1 MYHLKALFSGG
12 IFFRITFSFKNLS
25 ELKFMSSPDPTP
37 KTSAESSRDGLL
49 ATGLAFS
56 LWGLLPVYWK
66 LLAEVPSFQ
75 ILCHRTIWSLLFLL
89 ILLLCLKRLGEA
101 RAALRLRRNRLCLAG
116 GALMLAANWGI
127 YIWAVTNNHLIESS
141 LGYYITP
148 LVNVVLGRLVFK
160 DRLKPPQIAAVALA
174 LAGVLVMLFRYGH
187 FPWLALCI
195 AVSFGLYG
203 MCRKLARV
211 EALPG
216 LFLETVLLSPFMLAF
231 LVQQERLG
239 LGAFLHNGAG
249 VDGLL
254 LLTGVVTSVPLL
266 LFVYGARRISFITVG
281 LLQYITPTMG
291 FILGCFVY
299 GEAFTPSHVMGF
311 GFIWAALALY
321 TFDGLR
327 RYKDDLKNR
336 QEQIKAASYE

>member
-1 MYHLKALFSGG
+1 M
-12 IFFRITFSFKNLS
+12 
-25 ELKFMSSPDPTP
+25 PTP
-37 KTSAESSRDGLL
+37 DSSLKKHPENSREGLP
-49 ATGLAFS
+49 ATALAFS
-56 LWGLLPVYWK
+56 LWGLLPIYWK
-66 LLAEVPSFQ
+66 LLDRVPSFQ
-75 ILCHRTIWSLLFLL
+75 ILCHRTIWSLFFLL
-89 ILLLCLKRLGEA
+89 ILLLCLKRLGEVST
-101 RAALRLRRNRLCLAG
+101 ALRLRRNLLCLAG
-116 GALMLAANWGI
+116 GAVTLAANWGI

-148 LVNVVLGRLVFK
+148 LVNVVLGCLVFK
-160 DRLKPPQIAAVALA
+160 DRLKPLQIAAVALA
-174 LAGVLVMLFRYGH
+174 LAGVLVMLVRYGH

-203 MCRKLARV
+203 MFRKLAAV

-231 LVQQERLG
+231 LIREEYLG

-249 VDGLL
+249 IDGLL

-299 GEAFTPSHVMGF
+299 HEVFTASHAMGF

-327 RYKDDLKNR
+327 RYKHDLKNR
-336 QEQIKAASYE
+336 QEEFKTGSYE